1 MAGSDESGSGGWR
14 KGEFVRW
21 QDLFL
26 PVPAFLV
33 WLGLLALAAAV
44 AIVVGERFAIPGKKI
59 ASLIGAANK
68 DFASSQFAAA
78 SLEISLL
85 FFSWRVARRVAGP
98 SLVARYRPIGWN
110 AFLMSLA
117 GGCVL
122 ALMLFGVNWEFA
134 THAIVKFHV
143 SAGERLSL
151 PQSAGQLPLGL
162 LCVGVLAPFCEELY
176 FRGVVLSWLRS
187 KMIAPLAAPAS
198 AAFFALA
205 HLRFVTHPDLDGW
218 VYTGA
223 IAVVGLVNAVLALRT
238 RSLWGPFAVHAGYNA
253 TIIAMVALSATVKV

>member
-1 MAGSDESGSGGWR
+1 MAGSDESASGGWR
-14 KGEFVRW
+14 TGEFVRW

-33 WLGLLALAAAV
+33 WLGLLALAAAL
-44 AIVVGERFAIPGKKI
+44 AMALGERFGIPGRKI
-59 ASLIGAANK
+59 ANLIGAANK
-68 DFASSQFAAA
+68 DFVSSQFAAA
-78 SLEISLL
+78 SLELTIL
-85 FFSWRVARRVAGP
+85 FFSWRVAKRVAGP

-110 AFLMSLA
+110 AFLIALA
-117 GGCVL
+117 GGCAL
-122 ALMLFGVNWEFA
+122 ALVLFGVNWEIA
-134 THAIVKFHV
+134 TRAIVKFHV

-162 LCVGVLAPFCEELY
+162 LCVSLIAPFCEELY

-187 KMIAPLAAPAS
+187 KMVAPLAAPAS
-198 AAFFALA
+198 AALFALA

-223 IAVVGLVNAVLALRT
+223 IAIVGLVNAVLALRSH
-238 RSLWGPFAVHAGYNA
+238 SLWGPFAVHAGYNA
-253 TIIAMVALSATVKV
+253 TIVAMAALSAPIGA